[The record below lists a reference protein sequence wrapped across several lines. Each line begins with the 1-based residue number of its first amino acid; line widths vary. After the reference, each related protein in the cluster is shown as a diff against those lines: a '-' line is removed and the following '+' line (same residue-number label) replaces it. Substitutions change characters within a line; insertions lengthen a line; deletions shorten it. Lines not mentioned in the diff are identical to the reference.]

1 MRFITE
7 PKHILLALSLLLIL
21 IGFLAG
27 VSRLSVFEEL
37 LANIG
42 IGAFVLLE
50 TAIYF
55 VTDDHRQWRSI
66 QYFHVISTVVLTLS
80 VVGWTLV
87 TGFSSYGF
95 FDFNETIFYLF
106 LSLFF
111 LGQLLFIVN
120 LISGFIRGKK
130 VLNPIP

>member
-1 MRFITE
+1 MKFILQ
-7 PKHILLALSLLLIL
+7 PKLILLALSLLLLL

-27 VSRLSVFEEL
+27 VSRLSIFDEL
-37 LANIG
+37 LSNIG

-66 QYFHVISTVVLTLS
+66 QYFHVISTVVPALT
-80 VVGWTLV
+80 VVGWMLFTS
-87 TGFSSYGF
+87 FSSDGF

-106 LSLFF
+106 LLLFA
-111 LGQLLFIVN
+111 LGQILFIVN
-120 LISGFIRGKK
+120 LIAGFIRGKK
-130 VLNPIP
+130 VLNHTP